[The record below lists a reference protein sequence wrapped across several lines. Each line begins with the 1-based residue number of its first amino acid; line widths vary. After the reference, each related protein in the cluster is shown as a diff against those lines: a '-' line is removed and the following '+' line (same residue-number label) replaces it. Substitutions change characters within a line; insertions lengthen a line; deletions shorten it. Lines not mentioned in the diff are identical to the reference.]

1 MTNQCS
7 KKGPDKNAHALS
19 NCIFVLFL
27 GKPADI
33 GRQIEGFLF
42 SLSNPFNLAPR
53 VLSIQHGNASGRTDP
68 LLGPS
73 FGERELELFEDKN
86 GRIMGY
92 SSLGASFDLRNVSL
106 SSHETRYYLA
116 GSQHFYPNQ
125 VEVFY
130 YHGELVLKRYQK
142 ISFVVE

>member
-1 MTNQCS
+1 MTNQCN

-42 SLSNPFNLAPR
+42 SLSNPFNLAPLI
-53 VLSIQHGNASGRTDP
+53 LSIQHGNASGRTDP

-106 SSHETRYYLA
+106 PSYETRYYLA

>member
-1 MTNQCS
+1 M
-7 KKGPDKNAHALS
+7 
-19 NCIFVLFL
+19 FL

-42 SLSNPFNLAPR
+42 SLSNPFNLAPLI
-53 VLSIQHGNASGRTDP
+53 LSIQHGNASGRTDP

-73 FGERELELFEDKN
+73 FGKRELELFENKN

-106 SSHETRYYLA
+106 YSYETRCYLV

-125 VEVFY
+125 VEVFH
-130 YHGELVLKRYQK
+130 YHGELVLKRYPE
-142 ISFVVE
+142 ISFVVEETSGTL

>member
-42 SLSNPFNLAPR
+42 SLSNPFNLSPLI
-53 VLSIQHGNASGRTDP
+53 LSIQHGNASGRTDP

-92 SSLGASFDLRNVSL
+92 SSLGASFGLRNISL
-106 SSHETRYYLA
+106 FSYYLA